1 MLFELDATQQ
11 LGNGPLDALV
21 RPRAPV
27 SGRQCFASGGSC
39 DFRGMVRGPK
49 GAVTADDSRR
59 DRSVLRGSAGGTAAC
74 GRAVTARVR
83 ADEGNRASVR
93 PARASHASRR
103 RRRGRCLFAVVGRG
117 GYTVHLVDPVR
128 RLVEEAQ
135 RGSAAS
141 PNPIATYR
149 VGDARK
155 LAFGDGIADGVLLLG
170 PLYHLT
176 EAAERLRALR
186 EAHRSG

>member
-1 MLFELDATQQ
+1 M
-11 LGNGPLDALV
+11 
-21 RPRAPV
+21 
-27 SGRQCFASGGSC
+27 
-39 DFRGMVRGPK
+39 
-49 GAVTADDSRR
+49 
-59 DRSVLRGSAGGTAAC
+59 
-74 GRAVTARVR
+74 
-83 ADEGNRASVR
+83 
-93 PARASHASRR
+93 
-103 RRRGRCLFAVVGRG
+103 
-117 GYTVHLVDPVR
+117 HLVDPVR

>member
-1 MLFELDATQQ
+1 
-11 LGNGPLDALV
+11 
-21 RPRAPV
+21 
-27 SGRQCFASGGSC
+27 
-39 DFRGMVRGPK
+39 MVRGPK

-93 PARASHASRR
+93 PARAGHASRR